1 MLEHMGMSAV
11 YFGKCYTKLVFALI
25 IEPLMDN
32 ELGLCNSLHNDELL
46 SQGYK
51 RLQGQCLGIT

>member
-1 MLEHMGMSAV
+1 MSAV

-51 RLQGQCLGIT
+51 RLQGQCLGVT